1 MNASQQT
8 MSARRI
14 RGDVSI
20 GRSIAR
26 FFFDERGQD
35 VVEYAL
41 LAAFIGTVGVLAW
54 QGVRVGIGNA
64 YVGWDS
70 GVQGI
75 SDCTPDPLAN
85 GGGGC

>member
-1 MNASQQT
+1 MNASRQAT
-8 MSARRI
+8 CARRS

-20 GRSIAR
+20 GRLIVR
-26 FFFDERGQD
+26 FFLDERGQD

-41 LAAFIGTVGVLAW
+41 LAAFIGAVGVLAW
-54 QGVRVGIGNA
+54 QGVRAGIGSA

-70 GVQGI
+70 GIQGI
-75 SDCTPDPLAN
+75 SDCTPDPAAN